1 MSSDVLLLWQKR
13 KNAFMMEILP
23 YIKYMSRSGFPAFLS
38 LIGIVSIIQ
47 YINLI
52 KNVPENFPLEFI
64 GALVLTPLIS
74 YNPLR
79 TWLKEADTIFL
90 MPMEHRLGTY
100 MKKSHI
106 RSLRNGFIYLLIV
119 TLIYWPLYRQT
130 DAYQPIIFIAVL
142 VILKA
147 LNHVMAWKE
156 RQFIWSMNR
165 NIMRLFR
172 WILMFMLLFGWL
184 LSSRWGMLCLTVIV
198 LVMLATL
205 YRVTNK
211 QSFPWERLIAEER
224 ITIRRLYSFFSWF
237 IDVRVGPPIVKQRKY
252 LSWIIPFV
260 PYKKQY
266 TFVYLHLITFVRTE
280 IGGICMRL
288 LILGGLVN
296 YIVAS
301 ENGMN
306 GWGTV
311 ISYMLF
317 GLIITLQIGSLRK
330 VHRYAIWKDI
340 FPMQVKLQQQQ
351 IITIDR
357 LLSYMMLIVLLLTTI
372 PMWGGHSSQVIV
384 MILFA
389 LLYPLVRAFNI
400 KRKLVKEVD
409 DLD

>member
-1 MSSDVLLLWQKR
+1 MAAEVLQLWYKR
-13 KNAFMMEILP
+13 KQAFTKEVLP
-23 YIKYMSRSGFPAFLS
+23 YISYMMRSGFPAFLS

-52 KNVPENFPLEFI
+52 QNVPENFPLELV

-74 YNPLR
+74 YSPLR

-90 MPMEHRLGTY
+90 MPMEHRLHSY

-106 RSLRNGFIYLLIV
+106 RSLRNGFVYLTIV

-130 DAYQPIIFIAVL
+130 DAYAPIIIIAVL
-142 VILKA
+142 ILLKMI
-147 LNHVMAWKE
+147 NHFMAWKE
-156 RQFIWSMNR
+156 RQFVWSMNR

-172 WILMFMLLFGWL
+172 WLLMFILLLGWL
-184 LSSRWGMLCLTVIV
+184 LSSRWGMLVVTVII
-198 LVMLATL
+198 LAMLATL

-211 QSFPWERLIAEER
+211 QQFPWERLVAEES
-224 ITIRRLYSFFSWF
+224 ITMRRLYSFFSWF
-237 IDVRVGPPIVKQRKY
+237 IDVSVGPPIVKQRKY

-260 PYKKQY
+260 PYRKQY

-280 IGGICMRL
+280 IGGICIRL

-296 YIVAS
+296 YLAAT
-301 ENGMN
+301 GGGLD

-311 ISYMLF
+311 ISYILF
-317 GLIITLQIGSLRK
+317 GIIITLQIGSLRK

-340 FPMQVKLQQQQ
+340 FPMQLKLQQQQ
-351 IITIDR
+351 VIIIDR
-357 LLSYMMLIVLLLTTI
+357 LLSYILLLVLLLTTI
-372 PMWGGHSSQVIV
+372 AMWNGHFLQVIV
-384 MILFA
+384 MVLFA
-389 LLYPLVRAFNI
+389 LLYPVVRGFNM
-400 KRKLVKEVD
+400 KRKLEKEVD